1 MESGNIRVKRP
12 GKEPG
17 KVAGKVA
24 GKVPGKDRFLNLY
37 PVKLYPVFIRS
48 FWIELRL
55 LVAGIERTSDTSFS
69 RREQGF

>member
-12 GKEPG
+12 GKDP
-17 KVAGKVA
+17 GKVA

-37 PVKLYPVFIRS
+37 PVKLYPVFTRS

-55 LVAGIERTSDTSFS
+55 PVAGIERTPDTYFS
-69 RREQGF
+69 RRNEGL